1 MTTRPNPVAQSVTD
15 AVGAARLSGDV
26 EKYSIDGI
34 EPIVAVAPE
43 SIEEV
48 SRVLVAAHRDG
59 LGVGPRGGGTRLGLG
74 NPPERYDVALD
85 ITRLDRVVT
94 HSPADLTATVEA
106 GITLDRLRRS
116 LDAHGQFLAMDAP
129 RPDLAT
135 VGGTLAAGAIGPLKW
150 QFGSPRDLVV
160 GMKVVQAGGE
170 VTKSGGQVVKNVSGY
185 DMARLHI
192 GGLGTLGVIVEV
204 SFKLTPLPLRQATL
218 LAAFTDSRQSLAVGV
233 AVANSGVMP
242 LAMVSF
248 AAEANSRGGFTHS
261 THENFLAVRL
271 GGRPRTLERQL
282 DECRRM
288 CSDQGTVSL
297 EEVDD
302 SGTPAL
308 WSKIGDF
315 GWGAEEGLVGTARAS
330 MPASGLAE
338 FVDTLGPKSAGLSH
352 AVVADP
358 GYGSALVHWFAD
370 GNDDVASAVTA
381 ALAHARNAATGAGG
395 TLIVERCPRAAKQRI
410 DPWGDVGGPIS
421 IMRRMKEQYD
431 PARVLNAGRFVG
443 GI

>member
-1 MTTRPNPVAQSVTD
+1 MTTRPKPVAESVSA
-15 AVGAARLSGDV
+15 AVGAGRLDTAV

-34 EPIVAVAPE
+34 GPMVAVAPE
-43 SIEEV
+43 SIDEV
-48 SRVLVAAHRDG
+48 SQVLMAAHRDG

-85 ITRLDRVVT
+85 LTHLDRIVT

-106 GITLDRLRRS
+106 GITLEDLRRS
-116 LDAHGQFLAMDAP
+116 LEAHGQFLAMDAP

-135 VGGTLAAGAIGPLKW
+135 IGGTLAAGPIGPLKW

-204 SFKLTPLPLRQATL
+204 SFKLTPLPQRQATL
-218 LAAFTDSRQSLAVGV
+218 LAAFTDTRRSLAAGV
-233 AVANSGVMP
+233 EIANSGVLP
-242 LAMVSF
+242 LAMVTLD
-248 AAEANSRGGFTHS
+248 AEANSRCGFTDA
-261 THENFLAVRL
+261 THESFLAVRL

-282 DECRRM
+282 DECRRL
-288 CSDQGTVSL
+288 CADRGAVSL

-308 WSKIGDF
+308 WSNIVDF
-315 GWGAEEGLVGTARAS
+315 GWRAEDGLVGTARAS
-330 MPASGLAE
+330 MPASGLAD
-338 FVDTLGPKSAGLSH
+338 FVDSLDHTSGGLLH
-352 AVVADP
+352 AVVAESRLRQRA
-358 GYGSALVHWFAD
+358 G
-370 GNDDVASAVTA
+370 AVV
-381 ALAHARNAATGAGG
+381 L
-395 TLIVERCPRAAKQRI
+395 
-410 DPWGDVGGPIS
+410 
-421 IMRRMKEQYD
+421 RRQ
-431 PARVLNAGRFVG
+431 
-443 GI
+443 